1 MNISVFGIGYV
12 GAVSSACLASE
23 GHIVTAVDINR
34 QKIAAL
40 QEGRAPI
47 VEPGLDDL
55 IKDAVTAGRLSATT
69 DVLRAI
75 QETELSVVCVG
86 TPSLANGNLD
96 LGYVART
103 CESIGEALGQK
114 NSRHAVVMRSTMLPG
129 SMSNVVVPML
139 EGRSGKRAGD
149 DFGVA
154 YYPEFLREGTALRD
168 YYAADVVVFGVSDQG
183 TEQAMRNLVGRAS
196 GSVFV
201 TDFAVAEA
209 IKYANNAWHA
219 VKIVF
224 ANEIGAFCKANG
236 VDSHRVMQI
245 VCADSR
251 LNISDAYMRPGFAF
265 GGSCLPKDL
274 RALQYRAKVNDLSLP
289 MLEAVEV
296 SNHLQVRRAFDLV
309 QAAENRRVGLVGLS
323 FKGGTDDLRESP
335 AVALAEL
342 LFGKGYQ
349 LRIFDHNVH
358 LSKLMGANLSYIQTH
373 IPHLAELLTT
383 DLDSV
388 VEFGDT
394 LLVAT
399 SDFGGRRI
407 GRLRPRQV
415 LIDLV
420 RLDDVLRPAGGVYQ
434 SLCW

>member
-1 MNISVFGIGYV
+1 
-12 GAVSSACLASE
+12 
-23 GHIVTAVDINR
+23 
-34 QKIAAL
+34 
-40 QEGRAPI
+40 
-47 VEPGLDDL
+47 
-55 IKDAVTAGRLSATT
+55 
-69 DVLRAI
+69 LRAI

-103 CESIGEALGQK
+103 CESIGDALAQK
-114 NSRHAVVMRSTMLPG
+114 NSRHAIVMRSTMLPG
-129 SMSNVVVPML
+129 SMNNVVVPVL
-139 EGRSGKRAGD
+139 EGHSGKRVGN

-154 YYPEFLREGTALRD
+154 YYPEFLREGSALRD
-168 YYAADVVVFGVSDQG
+168 YYAGDVVVFGVSDEG
-183 TEQAMRNLVGRAS
+183 TEKAMRCLVGRAS
-196 GSVFV
+196 GTVFV
-201 TDFAVAEA
+201 TDFAIAEA

-224 ANEIGAFCKANG
+224 ANEIGAFCKASG
-236 VDSHRVMQI
+236 VDSHTVMEI
-245 VCADSR
+245 VCADKK
-251 LNISDAYMRPGFAF
+251 LNMSNAYMRPGFAY

-274 RALQYRAKVNDLSLP
+274 RALQYRAKSNDLSLP
-289 MLEAVEV
+289 MLEAVEI
-296 SNHLQVRRAFDLV
+296 SNRLQVRRAFSLV
-309 QAAENRRVGLVGLS
+309 QAAENRHVGLVGLS

-358 LSKLMGANLSYIQTH
+358 LSKLMGANLSYIQKH

-399 SDFGGRRI
+399 TDFGGRQLAP
-407 GRLRPRQV
+407 LRTTQV

-420 RLDDVLRPAGGVYQ
+420 RLDDDLRPVGGIYQ